1 MQIVD
6 IHEYMPV
13 LQGILSE
20 GRSVRFTVTGSSM
33 SPFLIHERDS
43 VIISPLSSPLKAG
56 DIVFYQRD
64 NGQYILHAR
73 NDARPVRLTVCIVV
87 QKDHI
92 ATLRRTVRRTQEFV
106 LLQLDLPR
114 PGIAA
119 AGHFLRCHA
128 CVIYAEIREHRVP
141 LAVRI
146 AVPVAVTCIAL
157 PCSILRK
164 DEIAGA
170 FRHAKLR
177 FGDLCRLLLPWSI

>member
-64 NGQYILHAR
+64 NGQYVMHRICRVREDGLYLIG
-73 NDARPVRLTVCIVV
+73 DAQTQIEGPVR
-87 QKDHI
+87 KDQVFGQI
-92 ATLRRTVRRTQEFV
+92 RTVFRKGKKITEKDPVWKFFSGIWIHMIPCRPFFIRMAAWFSRRPQNKK
-106 LLQLDLPR
+106 
-114 PGIAA
+114 
-119 AGHFLRCHA
+119 AG
-128 CVIYAEIREHRVP
+128 
-141 LAVRI
+141 
-146 AVPVAVTCIAL
+146 
-157 PCSILRK
+157 
-164 DEIAGA
+164 
-170 FRHAKLR
+170 
-177 FGDLCRLLLPWSI
+177 